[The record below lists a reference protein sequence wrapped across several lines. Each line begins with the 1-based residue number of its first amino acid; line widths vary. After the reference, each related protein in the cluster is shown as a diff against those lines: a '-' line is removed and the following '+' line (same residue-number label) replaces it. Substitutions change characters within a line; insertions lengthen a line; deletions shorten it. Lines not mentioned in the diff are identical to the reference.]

1 MRNHKNK
8 FIQVSYFSKIPIP
21 YRFSFLIISICLLVG
36 TEIFINNYLPSFLE
50 FISFLLFCFVFVV
63 FIKKWVTARGEFNRS
78 PFKKL
83 KRFIVEN
90 KLYEE
95 EMREVSTNEN
105 GNPKREKVVFNS
117 AYFLYKITDDELIVR
132 AWKKA
137 DKFSDKASSYDTLLS
152 ALFGLPLYKKFDD
165 IQYCDYVFEL
175 VPDKRIVVK
184 NNNPI
189 TEGFEIQLTSKV
201 KWKIGQPPHVL
212 IVGGTGSGKTYLVNT
227 ILLDYL
233 RKGAELFIADP
244 KSADLAT
251 IGRIVNREHTATTEN
266 EIAKLLREAS
276 EEMERRYRELF
287 ADKAS
292 FGKTW
297 KDFPGVKPLVVV
309 IDEYA
314 AFTAVSSSKVIKEV
328 QGYLFNLILKGR
340 QAGIEIIMIM
350 QRPDANLLS
359 GNLRDQ
365 FGVRIGLGN
374 MTDDGRRML
383 FGSVDM
389 EFKSIR
395 EIGGGYTM
403 IEGQHNAPIYIE
415 TPLITREFDFI
426 GELQNIVRE
435 RENTQMVPLKV

>member
-1 MRNHKNK
+1 MRNSKND
-8 FIQVSYFSKIPIP
+8 FIQVSYFSKIPLLN
-21 YRFSFLIISICLLVG
+21 RVAFLILSICLLVSV
-36 TEIFINNYLPSFLE
+36 EIFLGSYLPNLLQ
-50 FISFLLFCFVFVV
+50 FISFLLFCVALVM
-63 FIKKWVTARGEFNRS
+63 IIRKWFTSRRKFNRS
-78 PFKKL
+78 PFKRL

-95 EMREVSTNEN
+95 EMREIGTNEN
-105 GNPKREKVVFNS
+105 GSPKREKVVFNS
-117 AYFLYKITDDELIVR
+117 AYFLYKMTNDELIVR

-137 DKFSDKASSYDTLLS
+137 DKFSDKANSYDTLLS
-152 ALFGLPLYKKFDD
+152 ALFGLPLYKKFDEV
-165 IQYCDYVFEL
+165 QYCDYVFEL

-184 NNNPI
+184 DKTPI
-189 TEGFEIQLTSKV
+189 NEGFEIQLTSKV
-201 KWKIGQPPHVL
+201 KWIIGQQPHVL

-251 IGRIVNREHTATTEN
+251 IGRIVAREHTATTEN

-287 ADKAS
+287 ADETS

-297 KDFPGVKPLVVV
+297 KDFPEVKPLVVV

-314 AFTAVSSSKVIKEV
+314 AFTAISSPKVIKEV

-359 GNLRDQ
+359 GSLRDQ

-374 MTDDGRRML
+374 MTDDGRKML

-403 IEGQHNAPIYIE
+403 IEGQHNNPIYIE
-415 TPLITREFDFI
+415 TPLITKGFDFI

-435 RENTQMVPLKV
+435 R

>member
-1 MRNHKNK
+1 M
-8 FIQVSYFSKIPIP
+8 
-21 YRFSFLIISICLLVG
+21 
-36 TEIFINNYLPSFLE
+36 
-50 FISFLLFCFVFVV
+50 
-63 FIKKWVTARGEFNRS
+63 
-78 PFKKL
+78 
-83 KRFIVEN
+83 
-90 KLYEE
+90 
-95 EMREVSTNEN
+95 
-105 GNPKREKVVFNS
+105 
-117 AYFLYKITDDELIVR
+117 
-132 AWKKA
+132 
-137 DKFSDKASSYDTLLS
+137 
-152 ALFGLPLYKKFDD
+152 FGLPLYKKFDEV
-165 IQYCDYVFEL
+165 QYCDYVFEL

-184 NNNPI
+184 NKTPI
-189 TEGFEIQLTSKV
+189 NEGFEIQLTSKV
-201 KWKIGQPPHVL
+201 KWIIGQPPHVL

-251 IGRIVNREHTATTEN
+251 IGRIVAREHTATTEN

-287 ADKAS
+287 ADETS

-297 KDFPGVKPLVVV
+297 KDFPEVKPLVVV

-314 AFTAVSSSKVIKEV
+314 AFTAISSPKVIKEV

-365 FGVRIGLGN
+365 FGVHIGLGN
-374 MTDDGRRML
+374 MTDDGRKML

-395 EIGGGYTM
+395 EIGDGYTM
-403 IEGQHNAPIYIE
+403 IEGQHNNPIYIE
-415 TPLITREFDFI
+415 TPLITKGFDFI

-435 RENTQMVPLKV
+435 RENTQIVPLKV

>member
-1 MRNHKNK
+1 
-8 FIQVSYFSKIPIP
+8 
-21 YRFSFLIISICLLVG
+21 
-36 TEIFINNYLPSFLE
+36 
-50 FISFLLFCFVFVV
+50 
-63 FIKKWVTARGEFNRS
+63 
-78 PFKKL
+78 
-83 KRFIVEN
+83 
-90 KLYEE
+90 
-95 EMREVSTNEN
+95 
-105 GNPKREKVVFNS
+105 
-117 AYFLYKITDDELIVR
+117 
-132 AWKKA
+132 
-137 DKFSDKASSYDTLLS
+137 
-152 ALFGLPLYKKFDD
+152 
-165 IQYCDYVFEL
+165 
-175 VPDKRIVVK
+175 
-184 NNNPI
+184 
-189 TEGFEIQLTSKV
+189 
-201 KWKIGQPPHVL
+201 
-212 IVGGTGSGKTYLVNT
+212 
-227 ILLDYL
+227 
-233 RKGAELFIADP
+233 
-244 KSADLAT
+244 
-251 IGRIVNREHTATTEN
+251 
-266 EIAKLLREAS
+266 
-276 EEMERRYRELF
+276 MERL
-287 ADKAS
+287 
-292 FGKTW
+292 
-297 KDFPGVKPLVVV
+297 PGVKPLVVV